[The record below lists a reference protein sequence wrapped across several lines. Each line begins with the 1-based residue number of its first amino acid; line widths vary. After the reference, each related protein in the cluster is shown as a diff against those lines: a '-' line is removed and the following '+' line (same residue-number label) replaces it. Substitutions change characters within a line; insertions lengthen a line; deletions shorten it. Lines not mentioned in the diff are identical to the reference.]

1 MIKNVIENI
10 GGVGIYGIISVCLF
24 FAFFVGMLI
33 WASRLKK
40 NYLDSMRELPLDG
53 GEITPKPK
61 TDDRSTSGDSHE

>member
-53 GEITPKPK
+53 GEITPEPG
-61 TDDRSTSGDSHE
+61 TDDRSTFGDSHE